1 MEILMH
7 NDASSGSAFASCARN
22 TAPLGVVRRSLP
34 KPSAI
39 FDTYWK
45 FAAERQNIYF
55 RRISGQPGPWTADAV
70 LREFKFTNAYR
81 AADRT
86 SQYLIRNV
94 IGKDSFNLRDTVLR
108 ILLFKIFNKIA
119 TWELLEEIVGD
130 ITEAT
135 FNTAAFD
142 HIFEKALQGKAAI
155 YSAAYIMPSGPS
167 SIRQCRKH
175 KMHLQLLV
183 DMLTNN
189 LPERL
194 AGARSMGDAYD
205 LLLSIP
211 SIGPFL
217 AYQFVTDLN
226 YSEHFSFSE
235 MEFVV
240 PGPGAKDGIRKCFTS
255 LGDYTEAETI
265 RWVTERQEI
274 EFKDHDL
281 QFASLWGRPLQLID
295 CQNVFCE
302 VDKYSRVAHPEA
314 LGRSGRTRIKQ
325 RFIPTP
331 TPNAAV
337 APLFPAKWQ
346 LSIDSFLPPAASA
359 RLYRKS

>member
-7 NDASSGSAFASCARN
+7 NEASSAGVFANCGRN
-22 TAPLGVVRRSLP
+22 LAPLVIVRRSLP
-34 KPSAI
+34 KPNAI

-55 RRISGQPGPWTADAV
+55 RRIAGQPGPWTTDAI
-70 LREFKFTNAYR
+70 LKEFKFTNTYR

-86 SQYLIRNV
+86 SQYLIRKV
-94 IGKDSFNLRDTVLR
+94 IGADSYNLRDTVLR

-119 TWELLEEIVGD
+119 TWELLEEMVGD
-130 ITEAT
+130 IKEST
-135 FNTAAFD
+135 FDTAVFD
-142 HIFEKALQGKAAI
+142 RIFEQALQGKAAI
-155 YSAAYIMPSGPS
+155 YSAAYIMPSGPT
-167 SIRQCRKH
+167 SIRQSRKH

-183 DMLTNN
+183 DMLTSN

-194 AGARSMGDAYD
+194 ADAKSMGEAYD

-226 YSEHFSFSE
+226 YSKHFSFSE

-240 PGPGAKDGIRKCFTS
+240 PGPGAKDGIRKCFAN
-255 LGDYTEAETI
+255 LGDYSEAETI
-265 RWVTERQEI
+265 RWVTERQDV
-274 EFKDHDL
+274 EFGDRDL

-325 RFIPTP
+325 RFSPTP
-331 TPNAAV
+331 VPIATT
-337 APLFPAKWQ
+337 APLFPAKWR
-346 LSIDSFLPPAASA
+346 LAIDSTSPATFAGF
-359 RLYRKS
+359 